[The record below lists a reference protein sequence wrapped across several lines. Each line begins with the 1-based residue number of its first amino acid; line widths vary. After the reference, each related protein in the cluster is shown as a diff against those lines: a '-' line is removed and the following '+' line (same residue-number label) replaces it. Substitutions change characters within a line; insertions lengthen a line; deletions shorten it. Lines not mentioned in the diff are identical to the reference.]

1 MSTELTALAV
11 GIDSTVD
18 FLLDHHMNRT
28 SKLEARLSSSCAQ
41 YTPVASHFTP
51 AAGADVTHKPPI
63 DPILR
68 LPEVLEIVRV
78 GRTTLLKM
86 VKTGTFP
93 APLNLTARI
102 RGWRL
107 SAVMEFLDSVEGK

>member
-1 MSTELTALAV
+1 MAHHLKNSAVPGRRVTARSLDMASIPSPTSDPTTLFAASGSHSTETDNTAA
-11 GIDSTVD
+11 
-18 FLLDHHMNRT
+18 
-28 SKLEARLSSSCAQ
+28 
-41 YTPVASHFTP
+41 Y
-51 AAGADVTHKPPI
+51 KPPI

-86 VKTGTFP
+86 VKAGTFP
-93 APLNLTARI
+93 APLSLTARI

-107 SAVMEFLDSVEGK
+107 SAIQQFLDSLEGK

>member
-1 MSTELTALAV
+1 MAHHLKNTAVPGRRVSASGLDMALMPSLTGDPATLLTASRSCSMNADNTAAV
-11 GIDSTVD
+11 
-18 FLLDHHMNRT
+18 
-28 SKLEARLSSSCAQ
+28 
-41 YTPVASHFTP
+41 Y
-51 AAGADVTHKPPI
+51 KPPI
-63 DPILR
+63 DPVLR

-86 VKTGTFP
+86 IKAGTFP

-107 SAVMEFLDSVEGK
+107 SAVLKFLDSVEGK

>member
-1 MSTELTALAV
+1 MAHHLKNSAAPGRRVTARGLDMASMPSPTSDPTTLFAASGSHSTKT
-11 GIDSTVD
+11 DN
-18 FLLDHHMNRT
+18 M
-28 SKLEARLSSSCAQ
+28 
-41 YTPVASHFTP
+41 
-51 AAGADVTHKPPI
+51 AAAYKPPI

-86 VKTGTFP
+86 VKNGTFP
-93 APLNLTARI
+93 APLSLTARI

-107 SAVMEFLDSVEGK
+107 SAIQEFLDSLEGK